1 MTTFRTDQV
10 DDDRVN
16 IKRAPNTLAGS
27 IARVDDHW
35 RVEIM
40 WGGPGGA
47 IIYEA
52 PSLPRALAF
61 MDGVDAAFERVI
73 RLGER

>member
-1 MTTFRTDQV
+1 MTTFRTDRV
-10 DDDRVN
+10 DDNKVT
-16 IKRAPNTLAGS
+16 IKRNPNTLAGS

-35 RVEIM
+35 RVEIL

-47 IIYEA
+47 ITYEA

-61 MDGVDAAFERVI
+61 IDGVDAAFDRVI
-73 RLGER
+73 MLDQH